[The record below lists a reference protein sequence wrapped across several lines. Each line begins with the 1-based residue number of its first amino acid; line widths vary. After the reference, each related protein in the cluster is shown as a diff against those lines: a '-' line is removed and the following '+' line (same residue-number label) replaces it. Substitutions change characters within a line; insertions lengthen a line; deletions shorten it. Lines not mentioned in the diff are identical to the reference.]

1 MKIDT
6 SKIAGYA
13 DMSAEEK
20 LAALE
25 GLELEAPTP
34 DAGEIQKLKDAVSRA
49 NSEAAEYK
57 KQLRAKLSD
66 DEAKAAQDAEE
77 REAMQKE
84 LEGLRRDKA
93 VGAFQAKFLGLGYD
107 AQSAQKAAKALQA
120 GDFETVFATQEAFI
134 EAAKKSAVAQS
145 LKTQPSL
152 TSGDPLGGEDVE
164 SAALASFRKAA
175 GV

>member
-6 SKIAGYA
+6 SRIDGYA
-13 DMSAEEK
+13 EMTTDEK

-25 GLELEAPTP
+25 SYEIEPSGP
-34 DAGEIQKLKDAVSRA
+34 EIQKWKDAVSRA

-66 DEAKAAQDAEE
+66 DEAKQAQDAEE
-77 REAMQKE
+77 REAILKE
-84 LEGLRRDKA
+84 LESLRRDQGGEYIPGKI
-93 VGAFQAKFLGLGYD
+93 FKPGYD

-120 GDFETVFATQEAFI
+120 GDFDTVFATQEAFI
-134 EAAKKSAVAQS
+134 ETAKKSAVAQS